1 MLKKN
6 RLTAVQTVDLV
17 EKQVYEFLKLS
28 GFKKYGRT
36 LGRFVD
42 TDMFQVVNFQ
52 IITPGKINLKTGE
65 IKNEKKQKLI
75 VNLGIRIPE
84 CAERTFSPVKNEKY
98 YHEYDCNIRGE
109 IACEFTLERKPEKI
123 ADDIIKKLKK
133 YVLPVFDVLSTREGV
148 LAYRERR
155 LEFDSMCGNMVL
167 LDEAMIYGKLGQL
180 EKAAERFNDHYR
192 LTDNRGHLEYLES
205 LADELG
211 IELKK

>member
-17 EKQVYEFLKLS
+17 EKQVYEFLKPS

-109 IACEFTLERKPEKI
+109 IACEFPLERKPEKI

-155 LEFDSMCGNMVL
+155 LAFDSMCGNMVL

-180 EKAAERFNDHYR
+180 EKAAERFNEHYR

>member
-17 EKQVYEFLKLS
+17 EKQVYEFLKPS
-28 GFKKYGRT
+28 GFKRYGRT

-65 IKNEKKQKLI
+65 IKNEKKPKLVI
-75 VNLGIRIPE
+75 NLGIRIPE
-84 CAERTFSPVKNEKY
+84 CTERTFSPVKNEKY

-109 IACEFTLERKPEKI
+109 IPCEFPLERKPEKI
-123 ADDIIKKLKK
+123 ANDIISELEK
-133 YVLPVFDVLSTREGV
+133 YVFPVFNVLSTREGV
-148 LAYRERR
+148 LSGRKKR
-155 LEFDSMCGNMVL
+155 LEFDRLHANMIL
-167 LDEAMIYGKLGQL
+167 LDEAMIYGRLGHID
-180 EKAAERFNDHYR
+180 KATELFNEHYR
-192 LTDNRGHLEYLES
+192 LTDNRGHLEYLET